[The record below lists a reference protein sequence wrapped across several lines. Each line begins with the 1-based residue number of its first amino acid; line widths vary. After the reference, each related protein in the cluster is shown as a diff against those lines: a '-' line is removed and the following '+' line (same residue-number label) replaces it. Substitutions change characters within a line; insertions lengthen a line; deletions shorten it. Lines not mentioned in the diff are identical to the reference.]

1 MLLSVLQVSIYA
13 FMHRERDRLFPDE
26 EFADLFD
33 DQGRRSVPPSVVATV
48 MVLQRLEGL
57 SDREAVDRY
66 CFDNR
71 WRYATGVG
79 SYDTGAWTRFAHT
92 VLVDMRERL
101 RRSERPD
108 RIFEAALGPTF
119 RAYTAELRRQ
129 ASAAKPAPA
138 PVIPAPQ
145 PPTSAPLTGIA
156 DELAKLA
163 ALRDSGVLSAGEFDA
178 QKAKLLGTT

>member
-79 SYDTGAWTRFAHT
+79 GYDTGAWTRFAHT

-119 RAYTAELRRQ
+119 RAYTVELRRQ

-145 PPTSAPLTGIA
+145 PPTSAPC
-156 DELAKLA
+156 
-163 ALRDSGVLSAGEFDA
+163 GVQA
-178 QKAKLLGTT
+178 